1 MEICKTCGT
10 TICEHGQC
18 PACHP
23 CNPCY
28 QKQKQERQN
37 ERRKP

>member
-1 MEICKTCGT
+1 MATCSKCGT
-10 TICEHGQC
+10 TICKHGQC
-18 PACHP
+18 PACEP

-28 QKQKQERQN
+28 QEQKAERKN